1 MQKGSGTI
9 EHRRIPRIPVNFPA
23 VLIWKGKRFHCDARN
38 LSEAGILLATSHK
51 EMVGE
56 NIQLELL
63 LQPPSPA
70 LLLSGTVVYF
80 IPSGIGVRFR
90 EVSSEQRTVLQS
102 YLEAHGIGL
111 LKP

>member
-1 MQKGSGTI
+1 M
-9 EHRRIPRIPVNFPA
+9 
-23 VLIWKGKRFHCDARN
+23 IWKGKRFHCDARN

-63 LQPPSPA
+63 LQPPNPA
-70 LLLSGTVVYF
+70 LLLTGTVIYV
-80 IPSGIGVRFR
+80 IASEIGVRFR
-90 EVSSEQRTVLQS
+90 EVLSEQRTALQS

-111 LKP
+111 LNS